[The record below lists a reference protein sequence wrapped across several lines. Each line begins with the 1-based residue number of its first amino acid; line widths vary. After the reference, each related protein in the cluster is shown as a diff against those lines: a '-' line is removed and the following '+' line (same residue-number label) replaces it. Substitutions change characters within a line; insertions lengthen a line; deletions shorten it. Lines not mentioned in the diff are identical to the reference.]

1 VHDFAKHLVI
11 DLPESFC
18 VHRPDVTCLLVFRL
32 VPFCL
37 TPLGLVK
44 VAIQRIMWDNYSSI
58 MSTKVN
64 MKVIIDKAS
73 PSVLNIDLD
82 EEAMK
87 LSNDD
92 LSILLEDA
100 KRNIESMLLSLYESV
115 E

>member
-1 VHDFAKHLVI
+1 
-11 DLPESFC
+11 
-18 VHRPDVTCLLVFRL
+18 
-32 VPFCL
+32 
-37 TPLGLVK
+37 
-44 VAIQRIMWDNYSSI
+44 

-115 E
+115 K

>member
-1 VHDFAKHLVI
+1 
-11 DLPESFC
+11 
-18 VHRPDVTCLLVFRL
+18 
-32 VPFCL
+32 
-37 TPLGLVK
+37 
-44 VAIQRIMWDNYSSI
+44 
-58 MSTKVN
+58 

-87 LSNDD
+87 LSTED

-100 KRNIESMLLSLYESV
+100 KRNIESMLLSLYESI

>member
-11 DLPESFC
+11 DLLGFSCGHPLGE
-18 VHRPDVTCLLVFRL
+18 VCLLVFQ
-32 VPFCL
+32 PCCL

-44 VAIQRIMWDNYSSI
+44 VALQKILWDNYSSI
-58 MSTKVN
+58 KSTKVY

-82 EEAMK
+82 DEAMK

-100 KRNIESMLLSLYESV
+100 KRNIESMLLSLYESI

>member
-1 VHDFAKHLVI
+1 
-11 DLPESFC
+11 
-18 VHRPDVTCLLVFRL
+18 
-32 VPFCL
+32 
-37 TPLGLVK
+37 
-44 VAIQRIMWDNYSSI
+44 MWDNYSSI
-58 MSTKVN
+58 TSTKVY
-64 MKVIIDKAS
+64 MKVIIDKVS

-100 KRNIESMLLSLYESV
+100 KRNIESMLLSLYDSV

>member
-1 VHDFAKHLVI
+1 
-11 DLPESFC
+11 
-18 VHRPDVTCLLVFRL
+18 
-32 VPFCL
+32 
-37 TPLGLVK
+37 
-44 VAIQRIMWDNYSSI
+44 
-58 MSTKVN
+58 

-87 LSNDD
+87 LSTDD